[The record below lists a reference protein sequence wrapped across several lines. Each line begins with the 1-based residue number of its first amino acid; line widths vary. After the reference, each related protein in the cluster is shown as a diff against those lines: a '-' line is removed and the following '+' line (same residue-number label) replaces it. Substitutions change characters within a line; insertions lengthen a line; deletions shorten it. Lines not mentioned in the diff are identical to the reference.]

1 LVTSVRSHS
10 VLGITPSDF
19 VVGLLNKFGKL
30 GGPDDEHASLD
41 WARVGRAASHVF
53 MAAPGCATM

>member
-19 VVGLLNKFGKL
+19 VAGLLKKFGRQR
-30 GGPDDEHASLD
+30 GPDDEHASLD
-41 WARVGRAASHVF
+41 WARLGRATSHVF
-53 MAAPGCATM
+53 MNAAGCATM